1 MFFGISFITSP
12 IGVNSMQYTDLIG
25 TIIVGIIVQ
34 APALWLA
41 GRFIVGSERAKFMDA
56 VWITVLGSVLNAAIA
71 MFVGGELAGLVQ
83 LVAYLYL
90 VKKYYETGWV
100 KAFIVSILAV
110 VILVVVMM
118 GLAMIGIGIGAG
130 YGFGAPL

>member
-1 MFFGISFITSP
+1 
-12 IGVNSMQYTDLIG
+12 MQYEYIIG

-41 GRFIVGSERAKFMDA
+41 GRFIVGAERAKFMDA
-56 VWITVLGSVLNAAIA
+56 VWITVLGMILNAVIA
-71 MFVGGELAGLVQ
+71 MFVGGEIAGLVQ

-100 KAFIVSILAV
+100 NAAIVSVVAV
-110 VILVVVMM
+110 VILIVVMFI
-118 GLAMIGIGIGAG
+118 IGML
-130 YGFGAPL
+130 GFGMVGYI